1 MKRILFYS
9 SVRDLSSFVS
19 QRFYVIDILLLKE
32 LGYDVI
38 ITNKIIDFIRFYRYD
53 VPSKFTGPFF
63 VQFNSTHFP

>member
-38 ITNKIIDFIRFYRYD
+38 ITNKLIALFRFSRYD
-53 VPSKFTGPFF
+53 LSWFF
-63 VQFNSTHFP
+63 FFSFRFF

>member
-38 ITNKIIDFIRFYRYD
+38 ITNKIIDFIRFL
-53 VPSKFTGPFF
+53 SI
-63 VQFNSTHFP
+63 